1 MTKLDKTAEHDNK
14 DALIKELMLDT
25 HILIWYL
32 QGTHLSEAQIQ
43 LIDQAR
49 NNNSLFISAITI
61 WEISLLLQKEKITF
75 SMSLNEVTAKITTI
89 PGLQILDLTI
99 DILVES
105 TILPNYEYRDPAD
118 RMIIASCRH
127 HDSYLM
133 TRDQK
138 IIDYAQKGY
147 LKIAHE
153 VNS

>member
-1 MTKLDKTAEHDNK
+1 MTELDKTAEHNK
-14 DALIKELMLDT
+14 DTLVKNLMLDT

-32 QGTHLSEAQIQ
+32 QGTNLSETQIQ

-49 NNNSLFISAITI
+49 NNNSLFISAISI
-61 WEISLLLQKEKITF
+61 WEISMLLQKEKIAF
-75 SMSLNEVTAKITTI
+75 SMSLNEVIDKITAI
-89 PGLQILDLTI
+89 PGLQILDMTI
-99 DILVES
+99 AILVES
-105 TILPNYEYRDPAD
+105 TILPNYEHRDPAD
-118 RMIIASCRH
+118 RMIISSCRH

-153 VNS
+153 FSS